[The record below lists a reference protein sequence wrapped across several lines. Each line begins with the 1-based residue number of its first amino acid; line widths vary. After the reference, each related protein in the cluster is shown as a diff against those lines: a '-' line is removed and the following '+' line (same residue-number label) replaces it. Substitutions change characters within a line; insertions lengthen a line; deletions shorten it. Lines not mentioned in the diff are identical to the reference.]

1 MSHYW
6 YQNLRKNWG
15 FVQNRKHKQFVVNI
29 VFHARDIPN
38 NCVTFLEDDGGYGI
52 VASLKHEDVNYKAY
66 NPEFE
71 WAYCECFQSQKGNIN
86 KHQIKVN

>member
-1 MSHYW
+1 
-6 YQNLRKNWG
+6 
-15 FVQNRKHKQFVVNI
+15 
-29 VFHARDIPN
+29 
-38 NCVTFLEDDGGYGI
+38 VTFLEDDGGYGI